1 VGNTAYLNGSDG
13 IVVFAGSTVLGNTVR
28 ANGGF
33 GLNLNASAGYRGNVI
48 TSNTTGTVTGGV
60 DMGSNSCNGA
70 TTCP

>member
-1 VGNTAYLNGSDG
+1 
-13 IVVFAGSTVLGNTVR
+13 VR